1 MVSYLDQG
9 GVQHLVDKLLDRM
22 YPVYSIYIS
31 TNSTSPASLYGGSWE
46 RYGTGRVLISASDTD
61 TDFKAGKTGGK
72 KNIEWSTKQNGQ
84 LDSDG
89 KTKLGFYN
97 RTMLAIRPDAS
108 IVANLHSGDE
118 QPWNSNSGI
127 LKATSMQ
134 WSTIS
139 NINDSIDGFV
149 TIKIPGMNPYVSVY
163 IWRRTA

>member
-1 MVSYLDQG
+1 MVSYLDQS

-22 YPVYSIYIS
+22 YPVNSIYIS

-46 RYGTGRVLISASDTD
+46 RYAQGRTLVSVNESDTD
-61 TDFKAGKTGGK
+61 FTAGKTGGK
-72 KNIEWSTKQNGQ
+72 KNIEWDTKQNGQ

-89 KTKLGFYN
+89 KTELGFHN
-97 RTMLAIRPDAS
+97 QIMLAIRSDAS
-108 IVANLHSGDE
+108 IVAQIHTGNEH
-118 QPWNSNSGI
+118 PWNSNSGI

-139 NINDSIDGFV
+139 NIKESINGFV
-149 TIKIPGMNPYVSVY
+149 NIKIPGMNPYVSVY